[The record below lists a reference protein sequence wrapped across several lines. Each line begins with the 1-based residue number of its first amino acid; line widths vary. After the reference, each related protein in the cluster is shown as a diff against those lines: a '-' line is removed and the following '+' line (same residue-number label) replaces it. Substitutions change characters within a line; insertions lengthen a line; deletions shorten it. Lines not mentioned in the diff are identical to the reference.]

1 MSKIRLTTLTPIHI
15 SSGVEFELNY
25 NMLKDENFIYLYD
38 EFKIAEFFIANNIE
52 IASNLDTLKQNIF
65 KYKNEIIASD
75 LHFRKIENSFDI
87 TKPLLS
93 QVSSANKPIISG
105 SSIKGAIKTA
115 YINEMVENGIFDNEI
130 DKLQEYDDKIVDADY
145 SKKRDLQKQK
155 NKLLMDIN
163 KKITDRTKSI
173 FKYIKISD
181 TLDEFDTKVYK
192 TINIKKEKSHQ
203 YNRSQKVEQ
212 IANFVESI
220 QERQSNNINIAIN
233 DSFFD
238 SLGNICTSFYGE
250 LYKKDFEFYF
260 AKKEFLKNVE
270 LSNKKFLLNIGR
282 FGGAELKSI
291 EEIRSLKKTGANV
304 DWETSAR
311 TFGLERK
318 GTLPY
323 FENEL
328 SPFGWV
334 LCEVL
339 K

>member
-65 KYKNEIIASD
+65 KYKNKIIASD

-87 TKPLLS
+87 AKPLLS

-105 SSIKGAIKTA
+105 SSIKGSIRTA
-115 YINEMVENGIFDNEI
+115 YIDKMVQDGEFDNEI
-130 DKLQEYDDKIVDADY
+130 DKLQELDDKIEEADFREKQQL
-145 SKKRDLQKQK
+145 KKDK
-155 NKLLMDIN
+155 NKLLKDIDR
-163 KKITDRTKSI
+163 KITNKTKSI

-203 YNRSQKVEQ
+203 YNRSQKIEQ
-212 IANFVESI
+212 IANFIEAI
-220 QERQSNNINIAIN
+220 KPNQINTITININDEYFN
-233 DSFFD
+233 DF
-238 SLGNICTSFYGE
+238 GNTCNSFYKQLYVNDFNYYFSNKK
-250 LYKKDFEFYF
+250 LYKN
-260 AKKEFLKNVE
+260 LE
-270 LSNKKFLLNIGR
+270 LSNNKFILNVGH

-291 EEIRSLKKTGANV
+291 EEIRSLKKTGSNV
-304 DWETSAR
+304 EWETSAR
-311 TFGLERK
+311 TFGLESGAK
-318 GTLPY
+318 APY